1 MDYPLKAS
9 PFASATDSTSALYDH
24 AANAITKVDNSS
36 DLVTAFVG
44 GSVAMGCHDRYSDL
58 DLGLVWRV
66 APSEDVRLNILGR
79 LGGNATTVRCWQE
92 PTRSVGNEDS
102 TTTALGKIDLCHHS
116 IDTVNTWIDDVVC
129 RFETNNQKQI
139 LLSNL
144 TYARPL
150 IGTKPLEILK
160 ARVALYPETLAQRIC
175 EAELRAMAQGS
186 GMALAERG
194 EHVAFIRT
202 LTNEQ
207 DRIFRTLLAL
217 NRTFNPGVKHLM
229 WQLSR
234 LRIVPNNCCRRYS
247 MIQCAVP
254 RVAWRYAQQLID
266 DVCTLID
273 KESWGL
279 DTRSVRGRLNRIP

>member
-1 MDYPLKAS
+1 
-9 PFASATDSTSALYDH
+9 
-24 AANAITKVDNSS
+24 
-36 DLVTAFVG
+36 
-44 GSVAMGCHDRYSDL
+44 MGCHDRYSDL
-58 DLGLVWRV
+58 DLGLVWPTP
-66 APSEDVRLNILGR
+66 PSEDVRSSILSR

-92 PTRSVGNEDS
+92 PIRSVGNEDS

-144 TYARPL
+144 IYARPI

-160 ARVALYPETLAQRIC
+160 ERLAFYPETLARRIC
-175 EAELRAMAQGS
+175 EAELRAVAQGS

-194 EHVAFIRT
+194 EHVAFMRI

-229 WQLSR
+229 WQLAR
-234 LRIVPNNCCRRYS
+234 LEIVPNDCRRRFS
-247 MIQCAVP
+247 LMQRAVP
-254 RVAWRYAQQLID
+254 QVAWRNAQKLID
-266 DVCTLID
+266 EICTLID

-279 DTRSVRGRLNRIP
+279 DTRSVRGRLNRVP